1 MIGGRD
7 MLEPK
12 RPGVIV
18 LETNEQNQP
27 PFRDRRST
35 KILREMSYR
44 FLAIPKATWIM
55 KLKTFD
61 PDLINDP
68 SHDVVAIAEEQ
79 FKEISSR
86 LL

>member
-1 MIGGRD
+1 LIGGRD
-7 MLEPK
+7 VLERK

-18 LETNEQNQP
+18 LETNKQNQP
-27 PFRDRRST
+27 PLINRRST
-35 KILREMSYR
+35 KILSEMSYR

-55 KLKTFD
+55 KLKAFD
-61 PDLINDP
+61 PDLINDA